1 MMPFRI
7 GSISITRRPPVFV
20 RLSAAGTEP
29 GTEDGKFSISFD
41 TASTRGVPEIKPAAP
56 TVMMNFLISVAYGSW
71 IRTSDGPPSEFSK
84 AMKSRAEGSSR
95 IPLMSAAGGP
105 GFGVLLGPRL
115 DVYP

>member
-29 GTEDGKFSISFD
+29 GTEDGKLSISFE
-41 TASTRGVPEIKPAAP
+41 TASTIGLPEIKPLAP
-56 TVMMNFLISVAYGSW
+56 TVMMKFLISVAYGSW
-71 IRTSDGPPSEFSK
+71 IRTSDGPPKEFSR
-84 AMKSRAEGSSR
+84 AMKSLAEGSSR
-95 IPLMSAAGGP
+95 MPSISAAGGP